1 MEPQTV
7 QDYGTVALTKTR
19 YFMVSE
25 QTGVHEEAESAETE
39 GELARIDRTLRGVRL
54 LIQTS
59 EAKDYEITLTRDQ
72 AAQVAAVASQPL
84 PPDPAP
90 AEPPAPPP
98 WA

>member
-7 QDYGTVALTKTR
+7 QDYGTVKLAER
-19 YFMVSE
+19 RFYMESE
-25 QTGVHEEAESAETE
+25 KSGVREESESTETE
-39 GELARIDRTLRGVRL
+39 GTLARIDRTLRGVCL